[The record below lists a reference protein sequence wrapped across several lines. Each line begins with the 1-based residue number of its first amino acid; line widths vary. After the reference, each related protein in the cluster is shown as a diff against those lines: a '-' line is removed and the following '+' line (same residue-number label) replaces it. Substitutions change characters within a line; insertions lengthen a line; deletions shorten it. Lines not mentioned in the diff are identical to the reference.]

1 MTTMTMPCT
10 AAWTPKLM
18 AFNDRSVNSSSIYGL
33 LSFVWIDKITSRWIQ
48 SAGISHRRNDP
59 LSRVDIPDP
68 INRMFSPA
76 PPIVPFPL
84 LPSPLNAA
92 AHTITLLPFIFFIN
106 FNAPQLMRWKIQ
118 HVFLCSRFFVSQS
131 GGLFRKAISARL
143 MTTIQLRNTNIDVH
157 DR

>member
-1 MTTMTMPCT
+1 MTTTTMPCT

-18 AFNDRSVNSSSIYGL
+18 AFNDLSVNSSSIYGL

-59 LSRVDIPDP
+59 LSMSCRVSTSLTQSIEC
-68 INRMFSPA
+68 SA
-76 PPIVPFPL
+76 P
-84 LPSPLNAA
+84 LPPSFHSRCYLHLSMPSI
-92 AHTITLLPFIFFIN
+92 HFFFIN
-106 FNAPQLMRWKIQ
+106 FNSPQLMRWKIQ

-143 MTTIQLRNTNIDVH
+143 MTTIQLPNTNIDVH